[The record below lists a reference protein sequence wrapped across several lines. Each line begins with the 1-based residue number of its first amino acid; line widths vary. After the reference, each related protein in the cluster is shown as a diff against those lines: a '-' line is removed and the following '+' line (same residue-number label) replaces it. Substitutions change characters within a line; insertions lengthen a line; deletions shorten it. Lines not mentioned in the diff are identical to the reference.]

1 MKSTLYKTEKYEV
14 YLEAGATEYEVIN
27 LETFVIEHK
36 NTSLPRAIIV
46 AQEYTHALKQ
56 LLPKQI
62 AEDKDTVTLEGVFD
76 ETVVRFP
83 GKDRTE

>member
-1 MKSTLYKTEKYEV
+1 MKTTMYKTDLYEV
-14 YLEAGATEYEVIN
+14 YLEAGGTDYEVIN

-46 AQEYTHALKQ
+46 AQEYTAALKQ
-56 LLPKQI
+56 LLPKKV
-62 AEDKDTVTLEGVFD
+62 ELDDTVTLEGVLD

-83 GKDRTE
+83 GKNRTE

>member
-1 MKSTLYKTEKYEV
+1 MKSTLYKTDLYEV
-14 YLEAGATEYEVIN
+14 YLEAGKTEYEVIN

-56 LLPKQI
+56 LLPKRV
-62 AEDKDTVTLEGVFD
+62 EEEKDTVTLEGVFD
-76 ETVVRFP
+76 ETNVVQLR
-83 GKDRTE
+83 KDRTE